1 MDTIQ
6 KAVLIAHTLIA
17 LLIIVLVLLQRGKGA
32 DAGAAFGA
40 GASGTVFGARGS
52 SSFFSRATGI
62 CAAAF
67 FISSLTLAYLSTQAT
82 SAPTSLLE
90 STPVSE
96 TEIAPAPELS
106 DEMPVSDLPELE
118 SAEDDVEL
126 PDLEE
131 DSTGGLLSDR
141 AAGRFSYEVLQHMGS
156 KFRSSLLLGYVRASR
171 H

>member
-52 SSFFSRATGI
+52 SSFFSRATAV
-62 CAAAF
+62 CATF
-67 FISSLTLAYLSTQAT
+67 VSSLTLAYLSTQVT

-90 STPVSE
+90 DAPVVEVEQSE
-96 TEIAPAPELS
+96 APELNE
-106 DEMPVSDLPELE
+106 EMPVSDLPELE
-118 SAEDDVEL
+118 PAEDPVDLPEL
-126 PDLEE
+126 EQEP
-131 DSTGGLLSDR
+131 
-141 AAGRFSYEVLQHMGS
+141 AADPE
-156 KFRSSLLLGYVRASR
+156 
-171 H
+171 